1 MTEYSGG
8 APITADPD
16 ATLDKRV
23 VSARQYLA
31 VGDWNNAKRN
41 FELAQ
46 EIDLQNAEVS
56 EAFALVYQS
65 AGEFE

>member
-8 APITADPD
+8 RPITADPD

-23 VSARQYLA
+23 ALARQYIG
-31 VGDWNNAKRN
+31 VGDRDNAKRN
-41 FELAQ
+41 FELAE
-46 EIDLQNAEVS
+46 EIDPQNAEVS
-56 EAFALVYQS
+56 EAFALFYQS